1 MLSRKTRYAIMALT
15 ALARK
20 YGEGPVAM
28 PSIAKEKSIPL
39 RFLEGILLQLR
50 KKGIVDSTRGVE
62 GGYFLVKKPS
72 EVNIAEVVEEM
83 EGSVRFVSCIDL
95 CGEDTG
101 CEFGWDMETCNIRKV
116 FSKIHQTV
124 TQELKGTTLQ
134 DLV

>member
-20 YGEGPVAM
+20 YGEGPVPM

-50 KKGIVDSTRGVE
+50 KKGIVSSTRGVD
-62 GGYFLVKKPS
+62 GGYFLVKEPS
-72 EVNIAEVVEEM
+72 EIKVAEVVEEI
-83 EGSVRFVSCIDL
+83 EGSIRFVSCIDI
-95 CGEDTG
+95 CGENIG

-116 FSKIHQTV
+116 FSKIHDKV
-124 TQELKGTTLQ
+124 MDELEGTTFL
-134 DLV
+134 DLI

>member
-20 YGEGPVAM
+20 YGEGPVPM

-50 KKGIVDSTRGVE
+50 KKGIVSSTRGVD
-62 GGYFLVKKPS
+62 GGYFLVKEPS
-72 EVNIAEVVEEM
+72 EINVAEVVEEI
-83 EGSVRFVSCIDL
+83 EGSIRFVSCIDI
-95 CGEDTG
+95 CGEDIG

-116 FSKIHQTV
+116 FSKIHDKV
-124 TQELKGTTLQ
+124 MDELEGTTLL
-134 DLV
+134 DLI